1 MNISSWEV
9 LLGMK
14 PIPQHLYK
22 EIEEGR
28 KPEAKFVPNL
38 HDASKAISL
47 HDRTILRRDIR
58 SYLVEKF
65 DYKTLEL
72 YGIFMTEGLIPR
84 LENGKYLTASA
95 FSKYFRKV
103 KDDMQK
109 GITDELIIYMYVD
122 QRKTLQQIRN
132 ETLLSINNIRDRL
145 IANGLLNARKF

>member
-14 PIPQHLYK
+14 PIPPHLYK
-22 EIEEGR
+22 EKEESY
-28 KPEAKFVPNL
+28 KPEVKFVPNL
-38 HDASKAISL
+38 HDATKAISL
-47 HDRTILRRDIR
+47 NDRTILRRDIR
-58 SYLVEKF
+58 SYLSEKF

-109 GITDELIIYMYVD
+109 GITDELIAYMYVD

-132 ETLLSINNIRDRL
+132 ETELSINNIRYRL